1 MITKYIILMNT
12 TNFSRRD
19 FIQKGTLA
27 SIATTGIVGNSF
39 GQTLVDSKLTTKKQA
54 KPNYPSAATKKLTQ
68 LLNIEYPIIQA
79 PTGGTINSSFTA
91 AVANTGSLGA
101 LPLSWSNPDEAI
113 KQIQDVK
120 AKTQNSFFANFVLNF
135 EPKAFDVAIEQG
147 VPIIQFS
154 WGMPTKEMVAK
165 MKEAKVILGIQVTSE
180 ASAKIALAL
189 GADYLVCQG
198 IEAGGHVHAS
208 RPLAEALERV
218 LKVSGDIPVVAS
230 GGIAT
235 GHKMREYM
243 QMGAAGVVMGSR
255 FVATVESGGHD
266 VYKESLVKAKAE
278 DTVFTTCMNKGW
290 NNTTHRILRNSTFN
304 MWESVGCPIS
314 GNRPGETDVVA
325 TNGQDVHIERY
336 SISVPQAQF
345 KGNIEALANYA
356 GTSVNDINDIPT
368 VADLIERIWKEF
380 QNK

>member
-1 MITKYIILMNT
+1 MNSK
-12 TNFSRRD
+12 NFSRRD

-27 SIATTGIVGNSF
+27 SIVVSTTVGSSF
-39 GQTLVDSKLTTKKQA
+39 GQIAEVSEAASKKQS
-54 KPNYPSAATKKLTQ
+54 KFNYPSEATKKLTK
-68 LLNIEYPIIQA
+68 LLHIKYPIIQA
-79 PTGGTINSSFTA
+79 PTGGVIDSSFTA
-91 AVANTGSLGA
+91 AIANNGCLGA
-101 LPLSWSNPDEAI
+101 LPLSWSAPEHAI
-113 KQIQDVK
+113 KQIEAVK
-120 AKTQNSFFANFVLNF
+120 GKTKNAFFANFVLNF
-135 EPKAFDVAIEQG
+135 EPNAFDVAIENR

-165 MKEAKVILGIQVTSE
+165 MKAAKVVLGIQVTSE
-180 ASAKIALAL
+180 SSAQTALDL

-198 IEAGGHVHAS
+198 TEAGGHVHAS

-218 LKVSGDIPVVAS
+218 LKIAGNTPVVAS

-235 GHKMREYM
+235 GYKMREYM

-266 VYKESLVKAKAE
+266 MYKESLVNAKAE

-304 MWESVGCPIS
+304 MWESVGCPLT
-314 GNRPGETDVVA
+314 GNRPGETDIVA
-325 TNGQDVHIERY
+325 TNGQDLYIERY
-336 SISVPQAQF
+336 SISVPRAQF

-368 VADLIERIWKEF
+368 VTELIERIWKEF